1 MRLFAA
7 SLLLSALATP
17 ALAQDNTDKP
27 FEGASITAIT
37 GVDRAG
43 ALDANGTGVIYGGQ
57 LGYDIQSGKA
67 VFGVEGEVSG
77 ASTKYCT
84 TNTSPGTYCDKA
96 GRDLYVGGR
105 LGYVVSPTTMVYVK
119 AGYTN
124 ARDKFTYRDSVTP
137 ANDYSAS
144 GNQDGIRG
152 GVGVETRI
160 GKNLTAK
167 AEYRYS
173 NYADSSYSRNQ
184 GVVGL
189 GFHF

>member
-1 MRLFAA
+1 MRLIAA

-17 ALAQDNTDKP
+17 ALAQDTDKP

-77 ASTKYCT
+77 ASTRYCT

-105 LGYVVSPTTMVYVK
+105 LGYVVSPSTMVYVK

-124 ARDKFTYRDSVTP
+124 ARDKFTYRDSTTP
-137 ANDYSAS
+137 ANDYTAS

-173 NYADSSYSRNQ
+173 NYENGFSRHQ
-184 GVVGL
+184 VVA
-189 GFHF
+189 GFGFRF